1 MEEYK
6 PTEVSI
12 RLVRDRE
19 CTETVEDMA
28 TAMRIIADQ
37 IDDGYTSRSFGDLA
51 WDMKRELEDW
61 EE

>member
-1 MEEYK
+1 MEYK

-28 TAMRIIADQ
+28 TAMREIASQ
-37 IDDGYTSRSFGDLA
+37 IDEGYTSGLLGDLA